1 MVAGSAGRVNSPN
14 ADVKYATFAVWVL
27 TFESKVG
34 VVHPLSIHKSSGL
47 TTCLLALPLTLCED
61 AREST
66 EGLFP
71 SELLMPDLLNHCKAT
86 ACIVRARA
94 NPHLLGQPVVG
105 FHDIATRVQAS
116 GVELVA
122 SERAQGFKVEGFDS
136 DFHALML
143 HHTRHNVN
151 PQTADV
157 KYATFAA
164 WGLDLRTKWF
174 TGEGIRW
181 T

>member
-1 MVAGSAGRVNSPN
+1 
-14 ADVKYATFAVWVL
+14 
-27 TFESKVG
+27 
-34 VVHPLSIHKSSGL
+34 VHPLSIAKSSGF

-86 ACIVRARA
+86 SRIVRARA
-94 NPHLLGQPVVG
+94 NPHLLGQPVVC
-105 FHDIATRVQAS
+105 FHDIAMGVQAS

-122 SERAQGFKVEGFDS
+122 IERAQGFKVEGLWGDV
-136 DFHALML
+136 DFHAFML
-143 HHTRHNVN
+143 HRIRHPVN
-151 PQTADV
+151 PQPADV

-164 WGLDLRTKWF
+164 WGLDFRF
-174 TGEGIRW
+174 GG
-181 T
+181 